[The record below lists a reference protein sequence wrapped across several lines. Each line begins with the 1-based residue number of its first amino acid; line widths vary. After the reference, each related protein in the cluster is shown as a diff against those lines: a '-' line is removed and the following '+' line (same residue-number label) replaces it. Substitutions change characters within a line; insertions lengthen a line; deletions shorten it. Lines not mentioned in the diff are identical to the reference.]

1 MINMTMEQAEKALQ
15 VRDAIKRLFEN
26 EDYKLVFEESY
37 FKDEAMRLT
46 LAIVDNEMQ
55 DEIDQRL
62 INEQT
67 RGIGHLHVFLNTRIA
82 LGNQVEQSLAQEEKE
97 RVDAV
102 KATQYDEITG
112 DLIVEEEV

>member
-1 MINMTMEQAEKALQ
+1 MEQAEKALE
-15 VRDAIKRLFEN
+15 VRDAVLRLFEN
-26 EDYKLVFEESY
+26 EDYKTVFEESY

-62 INEQT
+62 ISEQT

-102 KATQYDEITG
+102 KSTQYDEITG
-112 DLIVEEEV
+112 DAIVEEEV